1 MYAWRCSTCVPTQ
14 HLADLSFNS
23 ALHSDVVNDSF
34 ASVRSCRRN
43 LVARLLKLS
52 SVILLLTEDLVEH
65 SDCDTVISRTPLND
79 CPPETQ

>member
-23 ALHSDVVNDSF
+23 ALHSDVLDDSF
-34 ASVRSCRRN
+34 VSVRSCRRN
-43 LVARLLKLS
+43 LVARFPTLS
-52 SVILLLTEDLVEH
+52 SVIVLLTEDSVER